1 MRYSQNPSV
10 KQQIRNLQ
18 ILRLGTAAHTMRVF
32 LMDLPIAVISY
43 VFMYFYLAIR
53 KFIHRPRVQSKPAG
67 KTAKE
72 GAFKES
78 VEWFIRYVQ

>member
-1 MRYSQNPSV
+1 
-10 KQQIRNLQ
+10 
-18 ILRLGTAAHTMRVF
+18 
-32 LMDLPIAVISY
+32 MDLPIAVISY